1 MVKEYPFLVDGK
13 WQKSGQKQEIRNPY
27 NGEVVGV
34 LHQASREHLE
44 EAIVAAERTF
54 LETKSLPRYRRA
66 EILAH
71 VASQIRDR
79 KDEITRLIVSEAGK
93 PWQYAAAEVDRAVST
108 FTIAS
113 EEAKRLGGE
122 SIPLDW
128 TPAGEGYFGISK
140 RFPVGPIVAISPF
153 NFPINLVAHKVA
165 PCIAAGCTM
174 ILKPPPQAPLTS
186 LLLGEILLSAISLA
200 KAPVGMVNIL
210 PCPVDV
216 AEAMVTDERLKM
228 LTFTGSAKVGWYLK
242 GRAGKKRVLLELGGN
257 AGAIVHDD
265 ADLDWAAQRLAIGA
279 FAYAGQVC
287 ISVQRIYVQEL
298 IYDRF
303 LARFLEAVKGLK
315 VGDPMDPKTVVGPLI
330 DKASADRVKEWIEEA
345 KGKGAKLLLGGGRK
359 ENIIEPT
366 VITNVIPQMKVSCE
380 EVFGPVVTV
389 SSYFDFEEAVEAVND
404 SVYGL
409 QAGVFTKD
417 AKRMMQA
424 FQTLEV
430 GGVIANDYP
439 TFRVD
444 HMPYGGM
451 KDSGLGRE
459 GLKYAMEA
467 MTEIKLLVM
476 RLGMNI

>member
-1 MVKEYPFLVDGK
+1 MKEYPFWVGGK
-13 WQKSGQKQEIRNPY
+13 WQKSGHKEEIRNPY

-34 LHQASREHLE
+34 LHTATKDHLAA
-44 EAIVAAERTF
+44 AIESAEKAF
-54 LETKSLPRYRRA
+54 LESRNLPRYRRA
-66 EILAH
+66 EILSNIA
-71 VASQIRDR
+71 AQIRQR
-79 KDEITRLIVSEAGK
+79 KDEMTRLIVSEAGK
-93 PWQYAAAEVDRAVST
+93 PWQYAAGEVDRAIST
-108 FTIAS
+108 FAIAS
-113 EEAKRLGGE
+113 EEAKRLSGE
-122 SIPLDW
+122 AIPMDW
-128 TPAGEGYFGISK
+128 TPAGEGYWGVSK
-140 RFPVGPIVAISPF
+140 RFPVGPIAAISPF

-165 PCIAAGCTM
+165 PCLAAGCTM

-186 LLLGEILLSAISLA
+186 LLLGEIIESALSSA
-200 KAPVGMVNIL
+200 KAPEGMVNIL

-216 AEAMVTDERLKM
+216 AEAMVTDERIKM
-228 LTFTGSAKVGWYLK
+228 LSFTGSAKVGWYLK
-242 GRAGKKRVLLELGGN
+242 SRAGKKRVLLELGGN

-265 ADLDWAAQRLAIGA
+265 ADLDWAAQRLAVGA

-298 IYDRF
+298 VYDRF

-330 DKASADRVKEWIEEA
+330 DKASADRVKSWIEEA
-345 KGKGAKLLLGGGRK
+345 KGKGAKVLMGGGRK

-366 VITNVIPQMKVSCE
+366 VISNVTPDMKVNCE

-389 SSYFDFEEAVEAVND
+389 SSYFDFHEAVQAVNG

-417 AKRMMQA
+417 TKRVMDA
-424 FQTLEV
+424 FQNLEV

-459 GLKYAMEA
+459 GVKYAMEA

-476 RLGMNI
+476 RLGMNL

>member
-1 MVKEYPFLVDGK
+1 MKEYPFWVGGK
-13 WQKSGQKQEIRNPY
+13 WQKSGHKEEVRNPY

-34 LHQASREHLE
+34 IHIATKDHLAAAIESAEKAFQESRN
-44 EAIVAAERTF
+44 
-54 LETKSLPRYRRA
+54 LPRYRRA
-66 EILAH
+66 EILSSIA
-71 VASQIRDR
+71 AQIRQR
-79 KDEITRLIVSEAGK
+79 KDEMTRLIVSEAGK
-93 PWQYAAAEVDRAVST
+93 PWQYAAGEVDRAIST
-108 FTIAS
+108 FAIAS
-113 EEAKRLGGE
+113 EETKRLSGE
-122 SIPLDW
+122 AIPMDW
-128 TPAGEGYFGISK
+128 TPAGEGYFGVSK
-140 RFPVGPIVAISPF
+140 RFPVGLIAAISPF

-165 PCIAAGCTM
+165 PCLASGCTM

-186 LLLGEILLSAISLA
+186 LFLGEIIESVLNGA
-200 KAPVGMVNIL
+200 KAPEGMVNIL
-210 PCPVDV
+210 PCSVDV
-216 AEAMVTDERLKM
+216 AEAMVTDERIKM
-228 LTFTGSAKVGWYLK
+228 LSFTGSAKVGWYLK
-242 GRAGKKRVLLELGGN
+242 SRAGKKRVLLELGGN

-265 ADLDWAAQRLAIGA
+265 ADLDWAAQRLAVGA

-298 IYDRF
+298 VYDRF

-330 DKASADRVKEWIEEA
+330 DKASADRVKSWIEEA
-345 KGKGAKLLLGGGRK
+345 KGKGAKVLMGGGRK
-359 ENIIEPT
+359 ENMIEPT
-366 VITNVIPQMKVSCE
+366 VISNVTPDMKVNCE

-389 SSYFDFEEAVEAVND
+389 SSYFDFHEAVQAVNG

-417 AKRMMQA
+417 TKRVMDA
-424 FQTLEV
+424 FQNLEV

-459 GLKYAMEA
+459 GVKYAMEA

-476 RLGMNI
+476 RLGMNL

>member
-1 MVKEYPFLVDGK
+1 MKEYPFWVGGK
-13 WQKSGQKQEIRNPY
+13 WEKSGHKEEVRNPY

-34 LHQASREHLE
+34 LHTATKDHLAA
-44 EAIVAAERTF
+44 AIESAEKAF
-54 LETKSLPRYRRA
+54 LESRSFPRYRRS
-66 EILAH
+66 EILSNIA
-71 VASQIRDR
+71 AQIRQR
-79 KDEITRLIVSEAGK
+79 KDEMTRLIVSEAGK
-93 PWQYAAAEVDRAVST
+93 PWQYAAGEVDRAIST
-108 FTIAS
+108 FAIAS
-113 EEAKRLGGE
+113 EEAKRLSGE
-122 SIPLDW
+122 AIPMDW
-128 TPAGEGYFGISK
+128 TPAGEGYFGVSK
-140 RFPVGPIVAISPF
+140 RSPVGPIAAISPF

-165 PCIAAGCTM
+165 PCLAAGCTM

-186 LLLGEILLSAISLA
+186 LLLGEIIESVLKDA
-200 KAPVGMVNIL
+200 KAPEGLVNIL

-216 AEAMVTDERLKM
+216 AEAMVTDERIKM
-228 LTFTGSAKVGWYLK
+228 LSFTGSAKVGWYLK
-242 GRAGKKRVLLELGGN
+242 SRAGKKRVLLELGGN

-265 ADLDWAAQRLAIGA
+265 ADLDWAAQRLAVGA

-330 DKASADRVKEWIEEA
+330 DKASADRVKSWIEEA
-345 KGKGAKLLLGGGRK
+345 KGKGAKVLMGGGRK

-366 VITNVIPQMKVSCE
+366 VISNVTPDMKVSCE

-389 SSYFDFEEAVEAVND
+389 SSYFDFHEAVQAVNG
-404 SVYGL
+404 SAYGL

-417 AKRMMQA
+417 TQRVMDA
-424 FQTLEV
+424 FQNLEV

-444 HMPYGGM
+444 HMPYGGI

-459 GLKYAMEA
+459 GVRYAMEA

-476 RLGMNI
+476 RLGMNL

>member
-1 MVKEYPFLVDGK
+1 MKEYPFWVGGQWK
-13 WQKSGQKQEIRNPY
+13 KSGHKEEVRNPY

-34 LHQASREHLE
+34 LHTATKDHLA
-44 EAIVAAERTF
+44 EAIESAERAF
-54 LETKSLPRYRRA
+54 LESRNLPRYRRC
-66 EILAH
+66 EILSNIAT
-71 VASQIRDR
+71 QIRQR
-79 KDEITRLIVSEAGK
+79 KEEIARLIVSEAGK
-93 PWQYAAAEVDRAVST
+93 PWQYALSEVDRAVST
-108 FTIAS
+108 FTIAA
-113 EEAKRLGGE
+113 EEAKRLSGE
-122 SIPLDW
+122 AIPMDW
-128 TPAGEGYFGISK
+128 TAAGEGYFAVSK
-140 RFPVGPIVAISPF
+140 RFPVGPMAAISPF

-165 PCIAAGCTM
+165 PCLAAGCTM

-186 LLLGEILLSAISLA
+186 LLLGEIIESALSSA
-200 KAPVGMVNIL
+200 KAPEGMMNIL

-216 AEAMVTDERLKM
+216 AEAMVTDERIKM
-228 LTFTGSAKVGWYLK
+228 FNFTGSAKVGWYLK
-242 GRAGKKRVLLELGGN
+242 SRAGKKRVLLELGGN

-265 ADLDWAAQRLAIGA
+265 ADLDWAAQRLAVGA

-330 DKASADRVKEWIEEA
+330 DKGSADRVKSWIEEA
-345 KGKGAKLLLGGGRK
+345 KGKGAKLLMGGGRK

-366 VITNVIPQMKVSCE
+366 VISNVTPDMKVNCE

-389 SSYFDFEEAVEAVND
+389 SPYFDFHEAVQAVNG

-417 AKRMMQA
+417 TKRVMDA
-424 FQTLEV
+424 FQNLEV

-459 GLKYAMEA
+459 GVKYAMEA

-476 RLGMNI
+476 RLGMNL

>member
-1 MVKEYPFLVDGK
+1 MSKEYRFLAGGK
-13 WQKSGQKQEIRNPY
+13 WQQSGHKGEIRNPY
-27 NGEVVGV
+27 NGEVIGI
-34 LHQASREHLE
+34 LHMATQDHLA
-44 EAIVAAERTF
+44 EAISAAEKAF
-54 LETKSLPRYRRA
+54 LVTRNLPRHRRA
-66 EILAH
+66 EILSSIAT
-71 VASQIRDR
+71 QIRQR
-79 KDEITRLIVSEAGK
+79 KEEITKLIVAEAGK
-93 PWQYAAAEVDRAVST
+93 PWQYAATEVDRAIST

-113 EEAKRLGGE
+113 EETKRLSGE
-122 SIPLDW
+122 AIPMDW
-128 TPAGEGYFGISK
+128 SPAGEGYFAVSK
-140 RFPVGPIVAISPF
+140 RFPVGPIAAISPF

-186 LLLGEILLSAISLA
+186 LLLGEIIQSAITSA
-200 KAPVGMVNIL
+200 KAPEGMINIL
-210 PCPVDV
+210 PCPVEV
-216 AEAMVTDERLKM
+216 AEAMVTDERIKM
-228 LTFTGSAKVGWYLK
+228 LSFTGSAKVGWYLK
-242 GRAGKKRVLLELGGN
+242 SRAGKKRVLLELGGN
-257 AGAIVHDD
+257 AGAVVHDD
-265 ADLDWAAQRLAIGA
+265 ADLDWAAQRLAVGA

-330 DKASADRVKEWIEEA
+330 DKGSADRVKEWIEEA
-345 KGKGAKLLLGGGRK
+345 KGKGAKLLMGGGRK

-366 VITNVIPQMKVSCE
+366 VITNVTPDMKVSCE

-389 SSYFDFEEAVEAVND
+389 SPYFDLEEAIEAVND
-404 SVYGL
+404 SAYGL

-417 AKRMMQA
+417 IKRIMEA
-424 FQTLEV
+424 FQKLDV

-439 TFRVD
+439 TFRAD

-459 GLKYAMEA
+459 GVKYAMEA

-476 RLGMNI
+476 RLGMNL

>member
-1 MVKEYPFLVDGK
+1 MVKEYSFLVDGR
-13 WQKSGQKQEIRNPY
+13 WQQSGHKEEIRNPY

-34 LHQASREHLE
+34 LHMATKEHLAQ
-44 EAIVAAERTF
+44 AISTSEKAFLRTRN
-54 LETKSLPRYRRA
+54 LPRYRRA
-66 EILAH
+66 EILSSIAAQ
-71 VASQIRDR
+71 VQQR
-79 KDEITRLIVSEAGK
+79 KEEIAKLIVAEAGK
-93 PWQYAAAEVDRAVST
+93 PWQYAATEVDRAIST

-113 EEAKRLGGE
+113 EETKRLSGE
-122 SIPLDW
+122 AIPMDW
-128 TPAGEGYFGISK
+128 SPAGEGYFAVSK
-140 RFPVGPIVAISPF
+140 RFPVGPIAAISPF

-186 LLLGEILLSAISLA
+186 LLLGEVIQSALSSA
-200 KAPVGMVNIL
+200 KAPEGMMNIL
-210 PCPVDV
+210 PCPVEV
-216 AEAMVTDERLKM
+216 AEAMVTDERIKM
-228 LTFTGSAKVGWYLK
+228 LSFTGSAKVGWYLK
-242 GRAGKKRVLLELGGN
+242 SRAGKKRVLLELGGN

-265 ADLDWAAQRLAIGA
+265 ADLDWAAQRLAVGA

-303 LARFLEAVKGLK
+303 LARFLESVKGLK

-330 DKASADRVKEWIEEA
+330 DKGAADRVKEWIEEA
-345 KGKGAKLLLGGGRK
+345 KGKGAKLLMGGGRK

-366 VITNVIPQMKVSCE
+366 VITNVTPDMKVSCE

-389 SSYFDFEEAVEAVND
+389 SSYFDLEEAIEAVND
-404 SVYGL
+404 SAYGL

-417 AKRMMQA
+417 IKRIMEA
-424 FQTLEV
+424 FQKLDV

-451 KDSGLGRE
+451 KDSGMGRE
-459 GLKYAMEA
+459 GVKYAIEA

-476 RLGMNI
+476 RLGMNL

>member
-1 MVKEYPFLVDGK
+1 MKEYPFWVGGK
-13 WQKSGQKQEIRNPY
+13 WQKSGHKEEIRNPY

-34 LHQASREHLE
+34 LHTATKDHLAA
-44 EAIVAAERTF
+44 AIESTEKAF
-54 LETKSLPRYRRA
+54 LESRNLPRYRRA
-66 EILAH
+66 EILSNIA
-71 VASQIRDR
+71 AQIRQR
-79 KDEITRLIVSEAGK
+79 KDEMTRLIVSEAGK
-93 PWQYAAAEVDRAVST
+93 PWQYAAGEVDRAIST
-108 FTIAS
+108 FAIAS
-113 EEAKRLGGE
+113 EEAKRLSGE
-122 SIPLDW
+122 AIPMDW
-128 TPAGEGYFGISK
+128 TPAGEGYWGVSK
-140 RFPVGPIVAISPF
+140 RFPVGPIAAISPF

-165 PCIAAGCTM
+165 PCLAAGCTM

-186 LLLGEILLSAISLA
+186 LLLGEIIESALSSA
-200 KAPVGMVNIL
+200 KAPEGMVNIL

-216 AEAMVTDERLKM
+216 AEAMVTDERIKM
-228 LTFTGSAKVGWYLK
+228 LSFTGSAKVGWYLK
-242 GRAGKKRVLLELGGN
+242 SRAGKKRVLLELGGN

-265 ADLDWAAQRLAIGA
+265 ADLDWASQRLAVGA

-298 IYDRF
+298 VYDRF

-330 DKASADRVKEWIEEA
+330 DKASADRVKSWIEEA
-345 KGKGAKLLLGGGRK
+345 KGKGAKVLMGGGRK

-366 VITNVIPQMKVSCE
+366 VISNVTPDMKVNCE

-389 SSYFDFEEAVEAVND
+389 SSYFDFHEAVQAVNG

-417 AKRMMQA
+417 TKRVMDA
-424 FQTLEV
+424 FQNLEV

-459 GLKYAMEA
+459 GVKYAMEA

-476 RLGMNI
+476 RLGMNL

>member
-1 MVKEYPFLVDGK
+1 
-13 WQKSGQKQEIRNPY
+13 
-27 NGEVVGV
+27 V
-34 LHQASREHLE
+34 LHIATKDHLAT
-44 EAIVAAERTF
+44 AIESAEKAF
-54 LETKSLPRYRRA
+54 LESRNLPRYRRA
-66 EILAH
+66 EILSSIA
-71 VASQIRDR
+71 AQIRQR
-79 KDEITRLIVSEAGK
+79 KDEITQLIVSEAGK
-93 PWQYAAAEVDRAVST
+93 PWQYAAGEVDRAIST
-108 FTIAS
+108 FAIAS
-113 EEAKRLGGE
+113 EETKRLSGE
-122 SIPLDW
+122 AIPMDW
-128 TPAGEGYFGISK
+128 TPAGEGYFAISK
-140 RFPVGPIVAISPF
+140 CFPVGPIAAISPF

-165 PCIAAGCTM
+165 PCLAAGCTM

-186 LLLGEILLSAISLA
+186 LLLGEIIESALSSA
-200 KAPVGMVNIL
+200 KAPAGMVNIL

-216 AEAMVTDERLKM
+216 AEVMVTDERIKM
-228 LTFTGSAKVGWYLK
+228 LSFTGSAKVGWYLK
-242 GRAGKKRVLLELGGN
+242 SRAGKKRVLLELGGN

-265 ADLDWAAQRLAIGA
+265 ADLDWAAQRLAVGA

-287 ISVQRIYVQEL
+287 ISVQRIYVHEL

-315 VGDPMDPKTVVGPLI
+315 VGDPMDSKTVVGPLI
-330 DKASADRVKEWIEEA
+330 DKGSADRVKSWIEEA
-345 KGKGAKLLLGGGRK
+345 KGKGAKLLMGGGRK

-366 VITNVIPQMKVSCE
+366 VISNVTPDMKVNCE

-389 SSYFDFEEAVEAVND
+389 SSYFDFHEAIQAVNG

-417 AKRMMQA
+417 IKHVMDA
-424 FQTLEV
+424 FQNLEV

-459 GLKYAMEA
+459 GVKYAMEA
-467 MTEIKLLVM
+467 MT
-476 RLGMNI
+476 

>member
-1 MVKEYPFLVDGK
+1 MKEYPFWVGGK
-13 WQKSGQKQEIRNPY
+13 WQKSVHKEEIRNPY

-34 LHQASREHLE
+34 LHIATKDHLAT
-44 EAIVAAERTF
+44 AIESAEKAF
-54 LETKSLPRYRRA
+54 LESRNLPRYRRA
-66 EILAH
+66 EILSSIA
-71 VASQIRDR
+71 AQIRQR
-79 KDEITRLIVSEAGK
+79 KDEITKLIVSEAGK
-93 PWQYAAAEVDRAVST
+93 PWQYAAGEVERAIST
-108 FTIAS
+108 FAIAS
-113 EEAKRLGGE
+113 EETKRLSGE
-122 SIPLDW
+122 AIPMDW
-128 TPAGEGYFGISK
+128 TPAGEGYFAISK
-140 RFPVGPIVAISPF
+140 CFPVGPIAAISPF

-165 PCIAAGCTM
+165 PCLAAGCTM

-186 LLLGEILLSAISLA
+186 LLLGEIIESALSSA
-200 KAPVGMVNIL
+200 KAPAGMVNIL

-216 AEAMVTDERLKM
+216 AEAMVTDERIKM
-228 LTFTGSAKVGWYLK
+228 LSFTGSAKVGWYLK
-242 GRAGKKRVLLELGGN
+242 SRAGKKRVLLELGGN

-265 ADLDWAAQRLAIGA
+265 ADLDWAAQRLAVGA

-330 DKASADRVKEWIEEA
+330 DKGSADRVKSWIEEA
-345 KGKGAKLLLGGGRK
+345 KGKGAKLLMGGGRK

-366 VITNVIPQMKVSCE
+366 VISNVTPDMKVNCE

-389 SSYFDFEEAVEAVND
+389 SSYFDFHEAIQAVNG

-417 AKRMMQA
+417 IKHVMDA
-424 FQTLEV
+424 FQNLEV

-459 GLKYAMEA
+459 GVKYAMEA

-476 RLGMNI
+476 RLGISL

>member
-1 MVKEYPFLVDGK
+1 MREYPFWVSGK
-13 WQKSGQKQEIRNPY
+13 WKQSGHKEEIRNPY

-34 LHQASREHLE
+34 LHTATKNHLA
-44 EAIVAAERTF
+44 EAIESAEKAF
-54 LETKSLPRYRRA
+54 LESRNLPRYRRA
-66 EILAH
+66 EILSSI
-71 VASQIRDR
+71 ASQIRQR
-79 KDEITRLIVSEAGK
+79 KDEMTQLIVSEAGK
-93 PWQYAAAEVDRAVST
+93 PWQYAAGEVERAIST
-108 FTIAS
+108 FAIAS
-113 EEAKRLGGE
+113 EEAKRLSGE
-122 SIPLDW
+122 AIPMDW
-128 TPAGEGYFGISK
+128 TPSGEGYFAVS
-140 RFPVGPIVAISPF
+140 RRVPVGPIAAISPF

-165 PCIAAGCTM
+165 PCLAAGCTM

-186 LLLGEILLSAISLA
+186 LLLGEIIESALNSA
-200 KAPVGMVNIL
+200 KAPEGTVNIL

-216 AEAMVTDERLKM
+216 AESMVTDERIKM
-228 LTFTGSAKVGWYLK
+228 LSFTGSAKVGWYLK
-242 GRAGKKRVLLELGGN
+242 SRAGKKRVLLELGGN
-257 AGAIVHDD
+257 AGAVVHDD
-265 ADLDWAAQRLAIGA
+265 ADLDWAAQRLALGA

-330 DKASADRVKEWIEEA
+330 DKVSADRVKSWIEEA
-345 KGKGAKLLLGGGRK
+345 KGKGAKLLMGGGRK

-366 VITNVIPQMKVSCE
+366 VISNVTPDMKVSCE

-389 SSYFDFEEAVEAVND
+389 SSYFDFHEAVQAVNG

-417 AKRMMQA
+417 TRRVMDA
-424 FQTLEV
+424 FQNLEV
-430 GGVIANDYP
+430 GGVIVNDYP

-459 GLKYAMEA
+459 GVKYAMEA
-467 MTEIKLLVM
+467 MTEVKLLVM
-476 RLGMNI
+476 RLGMNL